1 MYVVINVL
9 LDGLLLFVIVSIMT
23 MKLSSK
29 VNIMKEDYPPELEVL
44 VKYTYSEKEIYKF
57 SEYPIKVVRNSEKC
71 NVPINERADENGN
84 YFSEREKFEIDYDK
98 ELSAFRVNSLRKNKV
113 VDMQCD
119 EEERKQVAESY
130 FKEKCII
137 YVLEDITVEMNK
149 VERR

>member
-57 SEYPIKVVRNSEKC
+57 QK
-71 NVPINERADENGN
+71 
-84 YFSEREKFEIDYDK
+84 
-98 ELSAFRVNSLRKNKV
+98 SL
-113 VDMQCD
+113 
-119 EEERKQVAESY
+119 
-130 FKEKCII
+130 
-137 YVLEDITVEMNK
+137 
-149 VERR
+149 